1 MFTAIDVNSRAL
13 ARGLAAKRR
22 NALTAI
28 VFGGLLTALLLK
40 AFSFKPAGFVAG
52 IFLGL
57 LYANAFEYFFHRFAL
72 HPPGRVLAKYHRIHH
87 DTWGTPEEPLY
98 VNFAKNPLIVA
109 LLFAVNALP
118 IAAIEYLLGLGFAP
132 GMMVAFV
139 VYFALYEDI
148 HWRIHL
154 GGRLPAW
161 LEPVRKHHLKHHATA
176 EEKFNI
182 LLPLFDWL
190 IGPQHS
196 AGKQNH

>member
-1 MFTAIDVNSRAL
+1 MFKAIDVDPAAL
-13 ARGLAAKRR
+13 ARSLAAKRR
-22 NALTAI
+22 NALTAA
-28 VFGGLLTALLLK
+28 VFGGLLTALLVK

-72 HPPGRVLAKYHRIHH
+72 HPPGRTLAKYHLIHH
-87 DTWGTPEEPLY
+87 ATWGTPDEPLY

-118 IAAIEYLLGLGFAP
+118 IAAVEYLLRAGIAP

-139 VYFALYEDI
+139 VYFVLYEEV

-154 GGRLPAW
+154 GGWLPSW
-161 LEPVRKHHLKHHATA
+161 LEPVRKHHLQHHAMA

-190 IGPQHS
+190 IGPRHTAS
-196 AGKQNH
+196 KENR